1 MLLTVFKKSK
11 NIIRLTGVLLLL
23 GFASPVWA
31 AGTSDS
37 SVFSNPLAV
46 TLIVLMTLLL
56 IIIGVL
62 ATILLGA
69 ADIKIRKDKKSSAT
83 LSIVSL
89 LVFLLLS
96 STSMFAQNGAV
107 NMPAATTASGIGG
120 MSAMTFYI
128 MASVIFLELTVIIV
142 LLVNIKF
149 LLKVEKEKIAAT
161 EKIKVITEEEKKSRL
176 SWWDKFNLLRP
187 VTQEAELDLGH
198 DYDGIRELNNRLPPW
213 WLYGFYLTII
223 VAFVYFWRYQ
233 VSHSAPSSKE
243 EYETEVA
250 KGDFEVAQYLKMK
263 GDNVDEN
270 TVTLLKGAED
280 IAAGKAIFTNPQFCM
295 SCHRED
301 AGGREGLGPNLTDDY
316 WIYGGSIKDLFKTI
330 KYGTTKGMRSWK
342 DDLSAKQIAQVASY
356 VKSLHGTN
364 PVNPKAPQGD
374 LYKEG
379 PIAKPAADSI
389 KMLNDS
395 IKAKENKVVMN

>member
-1 MLLTVFKKSK
+1 
-11 NIIRLTGVLLLL
+11 
-23 GFASPVWA
+23 
-31 AGTSDS
+31 
-37 SVFSNPLAV
+37 
-46 TLIVLMTLLL
+46 MTLLL

-89 LVFLLLS
+89 LGFLLLS

-107 NMPAATTASGIGG
+107 NTPATTSASGIGG

-142 LLVNIKF
+142 LLINIKF
-149 LLKVEKEKIAAT
+149 LLKVEKEK
-161 EKIKVITEEEKKSRL
+161 VISEEKVKVLTPEEKRARL
-176 SWWDKFNLLRP
+176 TWWDKFNLLRP

-223 VAFVYFWRYQ
+223 IGVIYFWRYQ

-270 TVTLLKGAED
+270 TVTLLTDAADLE
-280 IAAGKAIFTNPQFCM
+280 AGKAIFTNPERCVT
-295 SCHRED
+295 CHRPD
-301 AGGREGLGPNLTDDY
+301 AGGNVGPNLTDDY

-342 DDLSAKQIAQVASY
+342 DDLSSKQIAQVASY

-374 LYKEG
+374 LYKEE
-379 PIAKPAADSI
+379 PIVKPAADSL
-389 KMLNDS
+389 KMRNDS